1 LLAGNLWYFT
11 QPIEFSARAIN
22 HTFYLQAF
30 AGAFFPWSVV
40 AAGRGVDVIRRLR
53 SGGSLSS
60 GEALLW
66 LWILVV
72 VGFFS
77 IARFKLD
84 HYIFPAAPAC
94 CLIAAHAWRESA
106 CDTDGRLWGT
116 RYSVLGIA
124 GLLIIGGSFGG
135 VYLSKIDL
143 ALPATALVLPL
154 ALFAGG
160 VGLMFQAERRHWG
173 VPVGTGVLVT
183 TLLVCYATVVVV
195 GFPALEQA
203 RPMARVAR
211 ILARSTPTAAPVALY
226 RLERWRGSLRYY
238 LNRPVKRLEAIDE
251 ARAFLQ
257 QPEQV
262 YVVMLRRDYVELRN
276 QHIPVYL
283 MTAHRAVVG
292 TTGRGLR
299 KQRWSFLVVVTNAPR
314 RGSKRFY

>member
-1 LLAGNLWYFT
+1 M
-11 QPIEFSARAIN
+11 
-22 HTFYLQAF
+22 
-30 AGAFFPWSVV
+30 
-40 AAGRGVDVIRRLR
+40 IRRIR

-77 IARFKLD
+77 LARFKLD

-173 VPVGTGVLVT
+173 VPV
-183 TLLVCYATVVVV
+183 
-195 GFPALEQA
+195 
-203 RPMARVAR
+203 
-211 ILARSTPTAAPVALY
+211 AAPVALY

-238 LNRPVKRLEAIDE
+238 LNRPVQRLEAIDE

-283 MTAHRAVVG
+283 TTAHRAVVG